1 MKNSN
6 KIQLKIQET
15 KVLKNKM
22 IKYVKWHVTSPV
34 QWNQIQNIEEFIN
47 LPCIEA
53 TRDILIVQELGKSNN
68 EHWHMVFTTNVTRNT
83 LDKYL
88 KLFGFLHCK
97 FSDPTIKKY
106 SAYGEGS
113 EFVYLSKGL
122 TNHLLMSDNSDIEPQ
137 IAFSNIKENQ
147 LLEYRQR
154 YLKVLL
160 ELKEKKASRDNYN
173 KSKNIDIWT
182 EHLKAITDKN
192 IHDSQRIVD
201 YLLTWYEEPDNTFT
215 KHSFSK
221 WYQKML
227 KHCNIEEYR
236 EFLGYQIPDLI
247 LPNKKHLHFN

>member
-1 MKNSN
+1 MVN
-6 KIQLKIQET
+6 KIILNIKEPET

-22 IKYVKWHVTSPV
+22 IKLVKWHVTSPV

-53 TRDILIVQELGKSNN
+53 TRDILIIQELGKSNN

-122 TNHLLMSDNSDIEPQ
+122 TNHLLMSDDSEIEPQ
-137 IAFSNIKENQ
+137 IAFTNIKENQ

-154 YLKVLL
+154 YLKLL
-160 ELKEKKASRDNYN
+160 LDLKEKKASRDNYN
-173 KSKNIDIWT
+173 KSKNIDIWA
-182 EHLKAITDKN
+182 EHLKASTEKN
-192 IHDSQRIVD
+192 LH
-201 YLLTWYEEPDNTFT
+201 
-215 KHSFSK
+215 
-221 WYQKML
+221 
-227 KHCNIEEYR
+227 NI
-236 EFLGYQIPDLI
+236 
-247 LPNKKHLHFN
+247 

>member
-1 MKNSN
+1 MTLGNNIKLNI
-6 KIQLKIQET
+6 KEKT

-22 IKYVKWHVTSPV
+22 IKLVKWHVTSPV

-53 TRDILIVQELGKSNN
+53 TRDILIIQELGKSNN
-68 EHWHMVFTTNVTRNT
+68 EHWHMVFTTNVARNT

-113 EFVYLSKGL
+113 EFVYLMKGL
-122 TNHLLMSDNSDIEPQ
+122 TNHLLMNDDSDIKPQ
-137 IAFSNIKENQ
+137 IAFTNLKENQ

-154 YLKVLL
+154 YLKILL
-160 ELKEKKASRDNYN
+160 DLKEKKASRETYN
-173 KSKNIDIWT
+173 KTKTIEIWT
-182 EHLKAITDKN
+182 EHIKAISDKN
-192 IHDSQRIVD
+192 INDSQSIIA
-201 YLLTWYEEPDNTFT
+201 YLLDWYELPDNTFT

-227 KHCNIEEYR
+227 KHCNIEQYR
-236 EFLGYQIPDLI
+236 KFLTYEISNLVLNSFEFQ
-247 LPNKKHLHFN
+247 K